1 MFFKETGYNCLD
13 LTYSTHHCC
22 LAEGVLTPLSPPT
35 NPLIEC
41 LSMAIY
47 PKHFSRFPCQFAIT
61 QVCSWE
67 SSMLTTRPQDLTQKS
82 LVHFLNFYKK
92 DYGSLFSFLQKSCT
106 VYKLRS

>member
-47 PKHFSRFPCQFAIT
+47 PQAFLKVSLSICHHPG
-61 QVCSWE
+61 
-67 SSMLTTRPQDLTQKS
+67 MLLEV
-82 LVHFLNFYKK
+82 LYVNY
-92 DYGSLFSFLQKSCT
+92 
-106 VYKLRS
+106 